1 MHCRPPTPAA
11 LLQSQTDAGEQEG
24 PTREGTGMGEG
35 STKGAKDVSD
45 ELDNEDQLLG
55 TNKEEKE
62 EQEDEAPQ
70 DNEDAKGR
78 GLAL

>member
-1 MHCRPPTPAA
+1 
-11 LLQSQTDAGEQEG
+11 
-24 PTREGTGMGEG
+24 MGEG